1 MNGICV
7 ELRSYADQVSL
18 HRHDYHQIVLPC
30 RGALDL
36 EVEHRNGQVSQGVG
50 VFIAAGETHAFSARG
65 KNRFIVADLPA
76 QDKFVPAGTADAFV
90 GTPFFTIGADT
101 QGLIGFLEVRLA
113 REDLTAEALSAWN
126 GLFISSLSHRRRD
139 GRIDAALS
147 FMRAHSSRAIGIADI
162 ASACGVSP
170 SRLHALFKQ
179 AVGES
184 PHATLSR
191 LRLDQARR
199 LLAATDLSIAE
210 IASRTGHTDQ
220 SALTRRMRLSDGI
233 TPAQYRRN
241 ARLAVTPRGSA

>member
-1 MNGICV
+1 M
-7 ELRSYADQVSL
+7 
-18 HRHDYHQIVLPC
+18 
-30 RGALDL
+30 LDL

-50 VFIAAGETHAFSARG
+50 VFIAAGETHAFRARG
-65 KNRFIVADLPA
+65 KNRFIVADVPTEGI
-76 QDKFVPAGTADAFV
+76 FVPAATADAFV

-101 QGLIGFLEVRLA
+101 QGLIDFLEARLA

-126 GLFISSLSHRRRD
+126 SLFISSLSNRRRD
-139 GRIDAALS
+139 GRIDAALP
-147 FMRAHSSRAIGIADI
+147 FMRAHSSHAIGIADI

-184 PHATLSR
+184 PHAVLSR

-210 IASRTGHTDQ
+210 IAARTGHTDQ
-220 SALTRRMRLSDGI
+220 SALTRRMRLSDGV
-233 TPAQYRRN
+233 TPGQYRRN

>member
-7 ELRSYADQVSL
+7 ELRSYADQVNL

-65 KNRFIVADLPA
+65 KNRFIVADLPVEDA
-76 QDKFVPAGTADAFV
+76 FVPTGMADTFV

-101 QGLIGFLEVRLA
+101 QGLIDFLEARLA
-113 REDLTAEALSAWN
+113 REDLTTEAISAWN
-126 GLFISSLSHRRRD
+126 GLFISSLSHRRD
-139 GRIDAALS
+139 GRIHTALS
-147 FMRAHSSRAIGIADI
+147 FMRAHSSRSIGIAEI

-179 AVGES
+179 TLGES
-184 PHATLSR
+184 PHAALSR
-191 LRLDQARR
+191 LQLDQARQ

-210 IASRTGHTDQ
+210 IAARTGHTDQ

-233 TPAQYRRN
+233 TPGQYRRS
-241 ARLAVTPRGSA
+241 ARLAVTARGSA